1 MHRRVGK
8 PKSRK
13 GCVTCKYVSFDA
25 VVFYLYFRA
34 NIWQFRIRHVKCDEQ
49 KPECDQCIRS
59 GRKCDGYSDSSQ
71 RELRENIKKDTP
83 RHAWQI
89 NSDQRLVLVPGSR
102 EERQY
107 VHVFCTQA
115 THALSGFFP
124 SDFWTRFLP
133 QLSQRYPAIRHAV
146 SAVGA
151 VYGKQLLP
159 ANFDP
164 AEVEQFTL
172 QQYNKA
178 IQSFIGQMNT
188 PQTVDIDLVLVTC
201 LLFICLETLQSKNIR
216 ALDHIQSGVQILAAR
231 SQEKKITMDNE
242 FDRELLHTFSR
253 LNIQTC
259 LFGRGIQPLDIQP
272 EKSTFAESH
281 EKLAFDNISQA
292 RETLTSLQNR
302 ALVFIRSVG
311 SRSGVTYESVYEQH
325 VKQQQAM
332 LAEYYTWRAA
342 FDRLRKRSTKTAGI
356 SDLRAPLA
364 LLIEYH
370 VSLVWLLN
378 CITQQESNFD
388 NFTSHFEEIVHT
400 AEDILELSPET
411 DSTPVAE
418 QFSLDPGVLAHI
430 YWTAHKCRD
439 PLIRRRAIAAL
450 ARCPAR
456 QGMWLRPLIVQVA
469 YKIVEIEEEPL
480 CYLPVEERKVAEK
493 GRVYEALIYPEQD
506 AQRSPCPVE
515 FWLAPD
521 PVSGDFERIRVDVA
535 W

>member
-1 MHRRVGK
+1 M
-8 PKSRK
+8 
-13 GCVTCKYVSFDA
+13 
-25 VVFYLYFRA
+25 
-34 NIWQFRIRHVKCDEQ
+34 KCDEQ
-49 KPECDQCIRS
+49 KPKCNQCIRS
-59 GRKCDGYSDSSQ
+59 GRKCDGYRDSSQ
-71 RELRENIKKDTP
+71 RELQEQIKKDIP
-83 RHAWQI
+83 RQSWQI

-133 QLSQRYPAIRHAV
+133 QLSHRYPAIRHAV

-151 VYGKQLLP
+151 VYGNQLLP
-159 ANFDP
+159 ADSDP

-201 LLFICLETLQSKNIR
+201 LLFICLETLRSKNTR

-231 SQEKKITMDNE
+231 SQEKKITLDNE

-259 LFGRGIQPLDIQP
+259 LFGRGIQPLDIHP
-272 EKSTFAESH
+272 ERSTIAESE

-292 RETLTSLQNR
+292 RETLTSLQSR

-311 SRSGVTYESVYEQH
+311 SRSGITYKSVFEQH
-325 VKQQQAM
+325 VKQQQSM
-332 LAEYYTWRAA
+332 LAEYQAWRAA
-342 FDRLRKRSTKTAGI
+342 FDRLRKRSTKTTGI
-356 SDLRAPLA
+356 SDPRAPLA

-378 CITQQESNFD
+378 CVTQQESNFD
-388 NFTSHFEEIVHT
+388 NFTSHFEEIVRV
-400 AEDILELSPET
+400 AENILELSPET
-411 DSTPVAE
+411 ESKPLAE

-430 YWTAHKCRD
+430 YWTAHKCRE
-439 PLIRRRAIAAL
+439 PLIRRRAIKTL
-450 ARCPAR
+450 ARCPAK
-456 QGMWLRPLIVQVA
+456 QGMWLRPLIVQA
-469 YKIVEIEEEPL
+469 AWKIVEIEEEPV
-480 CYLPVEERKVAEK
+480 CHLPVEERRVAEK
-493 GRVYEALIYPEQD
+493 NRVYEALIYPEED

-515 FWLAPD
+515 FWFAPD
-521 PVSGDFERIRVDVA
+521 PVNGDFERRRVDVA